1 LAQTLE
7 PTPTVPL
14 NGLPAAPF
22 GPAIRAEYASSLTPG
37 VFDPRNFDRTIT
49 PPTFRPDKVY
59 EWSFG
64 IQREVTKNSAAEVRY
79 VGNHGTDLFQSINV
93 NPYIAGLAASYP
105 NQVGGLTPCT
115 TPLSTVPNAL
125 GRISCD
131 VGVTDATANTGYSNY
146 DALQAEFRTTN
157 IFRQLTL
164 RTSYTWSKTLDNVSE
179 IFDTGAAGNTSAYS
193 QNVLNYT
200 GQEYG
205 LSGLNFPQ
213 TWTVSFLE
221 DIPVMRTQHGVLGHI
236 IGGWAASGTYILQ
249 SGQGYTPS
257 QIAINE
263 ASGGVANDAGFDLAN
278 NGPYGGETS
287 RPFVGSLSA
296 PATQVGIF
304 AGDACNVYGEG
315 CSVGANTLLSLNGI
329 NNGVVTTVSKS
340 QVRLIANG
348 AEADSLFGTPFGN
361 VGRNSIRDFHTNIA
375 NFTLFKNIKFWERA
389 TLQWHMTMDNVFNH
403 PNYGNTIP
411 GIVPYIEEAGV
422 PGAFTTFGD
431 PKVTSTADLACP
443 AGSRCIYFGLKV
455 IY

>member
-1 LAQTLE
+1 
-7 PTPTVPL
+7 
-14 NGLPAAPF
+14 
-22 GPAIRAEYASSLTPG
+22 
-37 VFDPRNFDRTIT
+37 
-49 PPTFRPDKVY
+49 
-59 EWSFG
+59 
-64 IQREVTKNSAAEVRY
+64 
-79 VGNHGTDLFQSINV
+79 
-93 NPYIAGLAASYP
+93 
-105 NQVGGLTPCT
+105 
-115 TPLSTVPNAL
+115 L
-125 GRISCD
+125 GRINCD
-131 VGVTDATANTGYSNY
+131 VGITDATANTGYSNY

-236 IGGWAASGTYILQ
+236 IGGWAASGSYILQ

-257 QIAINE
+257 QIYINE
-263 ASGGVANDAGFDLAN
+263 ATGGVANDAGFDLAN
-278 NGPYGGETS
+278 NGPYDGETS

-329 NNGVVTTVSKS
+329 NNGVVATVSKS